1 MRTYSSPN
9 DTVPKDPRAQQL
21 IDEALEKVGHD
32 VQRMVMGHTPQH
44 RINAALKGKAWRVD
58 VGASRGVMHGRPEV
72 LEITHGGEGEE
83 DIIKILT
90 MNGEKVDSS
99 DRHVVDV
106 PF

>member
-1 MRTYSSPN
+1 MRNYSSPN
-9 DTVPKDPRAQQL
+9 DTIPKDPRAQQL

-58 VGASRGVMHGRPEV
+58 VGASRGVMGGRPEV
-72 LEITHGGEGEE
+72 LEITHGENF
-83 DIIKILT
+83 DTIKILT
-90 MNGEKVDSS
+90 MSGEKVDSS
-99 DRHVVDV
+99 DRQVVDV